1 MKKILF
7 FIPALLSLALIPAC
21 KDNNQAGPEPEPVII
36 ELSERAGEVIGS
48 SNQFGIELFT
58 RTVTEEPANMMLS
71 PLSASIALTMALNG
85 SASQTFTQMH
95 QMLGYP
101 EDMTIQQVNQTYQSL
116 VSQLLSVDPK
126 VKIALAN
133 ALFYRLGFLVKP
145 TYLETM
151 EDDFDAHVEGL
162 NFSLP
167 AALATINGWASDNTF
182 GKIPEVLQEISP
194 DAVMFLM
201 NALYFKGDWTYQ
213 FDEDETTNQPFHL
226 DDGTDINVPT
236 MAGNVGAMRYSGN
249 NFRAIELPYGQ
260 SNFSMVVI
268 VPNGTLSGFYPG
280 LTPAVW
286 EEVTSALD
294 AQTDWIKTDVLMPKF
309 EFDYEKILNDQLK
322 AMGMTDAFLPFSA
335 DFSGITDE
343 QIFIS
348 FVKQNTY
355 VMVNEEGT
363 EAAAVTTIGFENTS
377 VGPDTPFFFIDKPF
391 VFAIRERTTNTLLF
405 IGSVTNPLN

>member
-1 MKKILF
+1 MKKILLF
-7 FIPALLSLALIPAC
+7 PLALLLLGWLPAC
-21 KDNNQAGPEPEPVII
+21 KQNDNPGPEPEPVII
-36 ELSERAGEVIGS
+36 ELSERADEVIGN

-58 RTVTEEPANMMLS
+58 QTVAEEPGNMMLS

-85 SASQTFTQMH
+85 SAGETYAQMY

-101 EDMTIQQVNQTYQSL
+101 GDMTISQVNGAYQSL
-116 VSQLLSVDPK
+116 VGQLLSVDPK

-133 ALFYRLGFLVKP
+133 ALFYRLGFVVKP
-145 TYLETM
+145 PYLQTM

-162 NFSLP
+162 DFSLP

-213 FDEDETTNQPFHL
+213 FDENETIERPFHL
-226 DDGTDINVPT
+226 DDGTDISVPT
-236 MAGNVGAMRYSGN
+236 MAGNVGAMRYVGA
-249 NFRAIELPYGQ
+249 NFNAIELPYGQ
-260 SNFSMVVI
+260 TNFSMVVL
-268 VPNGTLSGFYPG
+268 VPNETLEDFYPG
-280 LTPAVW
+280 FTPAVW
-286 EEVTSALD
+286 DEVTSALD
-294 AQTDWIKTDVLMPKF
+294 AQAEWIKTDVLMPKF

-322 AMGMTDAFLPFSA
+322 GMGMLDAFIPVTA

-343 QIFIS
+343 EIFIS

-377 VGPDTPFFFIDKPF
+377 VGPGTPFFYIDKPF

-405 IGSVTNPLN
+405 IGSVTNPMD

>member
-167 AALATINGWASDNTF
+167 AALASINGWASDNTF

-213 FDEDETTNQPFHL
+213 FAEDETTSQPFHL

-249 NFRAIELPYGQ
+249 NFSAIELPYGQ
-260 SNFSMVVI
+260 TNFSMVVL

-280 LTPAVW
+280 FTPAVW
-286 EEVTSALD
+286 AEVTSALD
-294 AQTDWIKTDVLMPKF
+294 DQTDWIKTDVLMPKF
-309 EFDYEKILNDQLK
+309 DFDYEKILNDQLN
-322 AMGMTDAFLPFSA
+322 A
-335 DFSGITDE
+335 
-343 QIFIS
+343 
-348 FVKQNTY
+348 
-355 VMVNEEGT
+355 
-363 EAAAVTTIGFENTS
+363 
-377 VGPDTPFFFIDKPF
+377 
-391 VFAIRERTTNTLLF
+391 
-405 IGSVTNPLN
+405 